1 MNLIKE
7 SSAWNALVGHYQHM
21 RGLHMRD
28 LFQQDPERADSF
40 TLSTC
45 GITLDYSKNRIT
57 NGTME
62 LLHALARDADL
73 AGWIG
78 RLFGGEHVN
87 TTEDRAVFHMA
98 LRHQG
103 NTPMRVDGQDVMPLV
118 HDVLARM
125 RTFSESVREGR
136 WRGHTG
142 KAITDVVNIGIG
154 GSNLGPLMVCHA
166 LKPYHDGPAV
176 HFVSNVDAT
185 HLAETL
191 RELDPETTLF
201 VIASKTFTTQETLT
215 NAKSARRW
223 LLERLG
229 GDKAAV
235 ARHFV
240 AVSTAPD
247 KVSEFGIDTDN
258 MFQFWDWVGGRYSLW
273 SAIGL
278 PIVLA
283 IGMDGFQRLLRGA
296 WEMDTHFR
304 QAPMAQNLPVTLALL
319 GVWYVNFFGAGSQ
332 AVLPYD
338 QYLQY
343 LPDYLQQA
351 DMESNGKGMTR
362 DGIHVS
368 YDTGPVVWGS
378 PGTDGQHAYYQLL
391 HQGTRL
397 IPCDFIVPLR
407 SHNPL
412 GEHHAILVANCFA
425 QSEALMRGRNED
437 EARDMLIRS
446 GMDEAMARALAPQS
460 VFEGNRP
467 SNTLL
472 VNQVTP
478 ETLGA
483 LIAMYEHKIFVQGII
498 WGLNSFDQPGVEL
511 GKRLAGDIL
520 ADFERK
526 GPSHEH
532 DSSTAQLIRRFL
544 DYRFMTHLERD

>member
-7 SSAWNALVGHYQHM
+7 SPAWNALVGHHQHM
-21 RGLHMRD
+21 RNLHMRD
-28 LFQQDPERADSF
+28 LFGQDAERADKF
-40 TLSTC
+40 TLGAC

-57 NGTME
+57 DGTME
-62 LLHALARDADL
+62 LLYALARDADL

-78 RLFGGEHVN
+78 RLFDGEHIN
-87 TTEDRAVFHMA
+87 ITEDRAVFHMA

-103 NTPMRVDGQDVMPLV
+103 ETPMRVDGQDVMPLV
-118 HDVLARM
+118 RGVLDRVAA
-125 RTFSESVREGR
+125 FSQAVREGR
-136 WRGHTG
+136 WRGYTG

-154 GSNLGPLMVCHA
+154 GSNLGPLMVCNA

-185 HLAETL
+185 HLAETV

-201 VIASKTFTTQETLT
+201 VVASKTFTTQETLT
-215 NAKSARRW
+215 NATSARRW

-229 GDKAAV
+229 GDPAAV
-235 ARHFV
+235 AKHFV

-247 KVSEFGIDTDN
+247 KVGEFGIDTAN
-258 MFQFWDWVGGRYSLW
+258 MFEFWDWVGGRYSLW

-296 WEMDTHFR
+296 WEMDTHFQ
-304 QAPMAQNLPVTLALL
+304 QAPLAQNLPVTIALL
-319 GVWYVNFFGAGSQ
+319 GVWYVNFFAAEST

-362 DGIHVS
+362 DGIHVT

-397 IPCDFIVPLR
+397 VPCDFILPLR
-407 SHNPL
+407 SHNPMAD
-412 GEHHAILVANCFA
+412 HHPKLVANCLA

-437 EARDMLIRS
+437 EARDMLVRS

-478 ETLGA
+478 ETLGS
-483 LIAMYEHKIFVQGII
+483 LIALYEHKIFVQGVI

-511 GKRLAGDIL
+511 GKRLASDIL
-520 ADFERK
+520 GDFERK
-526 GPSHEH
+526 MPSPEH
-532 DSSTAQLIRRFL
+532 DSSTAQLIRRYLEHQFL
-544 DYRFMTHLERD
+544 THLDQD

>member
-1 MNLIKE
+1 MSLIKE
-7 SSAWNALVGHYQHM
+7 SPAWGALIGHQQHV
-21 RGLHMRD
+21 RGLHLRD
-28 LFQQDPERADSF
+28 LFRQEPERAETF
-40 TLSTC
+40 TLNAC

-57 NGTME
+57 GGTME
-62 LLHALARDADL
+62 LLYALARDADL

-103 NTPMRVDGQDVMPLV
+103 DTPMRVDGQDVMPLV
-118 HDVLARM
+118 RAVLDKM
-125 RTFSESVREGR
+125 RAFSQAVRTGQ

-154 GSNLGPLMVCHA
+154 GSNLGPLMVCEA
-166 LKPYHDGPAV
+166 LRPYHDGPRV

-185 HLAETL
+185 HLAETV

-201 VIASKTFTTQETLT
+201 IVASKTFTTQETLT
-215 NAKSARRW
+215 NATSARCW

-229 GDKAAV
+229 GDPAAV

-240 AVSTAPD
+240 AVSTNGEQVA
-247 KVSEFGIDTDN
+247 EFGIDTAN
-258 MFQFWDWVGGRYSLW
+258 MFEFWDWVGGRYSLW

-278 PIVLA
+278 PIVMA
-283 IGMDGFQRLLRGA
+283 IGMDGFERLLRGA

-304 QAPMAQNLPVTLALL
+304 QAPMPQNLPITLALL
-319 GVWYVNFFGAGSQ
+319 GVWYTNFFAADSH

-362 DGIHVS
+362 DGVHVT

-378 PGTDGQHAYYQLL
+378 PGTDGQHAFYQLI

-397 IPCDFIVPLR
+397 IPCDFIMPLR

-412 GEHHAILVANCFA
+412 GDHHAKLVANCFA
-425 QSEALMRGRNED
+425 QSEALMRGRTEE
-437 EARDMLIRS
+437 EARDMLIGS

-478 ETLGA
+478 ESLGA

-511 GKRLAGDIL
+511 GKRLAGNIL
-520 ADFERK
+520 ADFERQA
-526 GPSHEH
+526 PSVDH
-532 DSSTAQLIRRFL
+532 DCSTAQLIRRYL
-544 DYRFMTHLERD
+544 EYRSTPQPEQD

>member
-7 SSAWNALVGHYQHM
+7 SPAWNALVGHHQHM
-21 RGLHMRD
+21 RGLHMRE
-28 LFQQDPERADSF
+28 LFRQDPDRADSF

-57 NGTME
+57 SGTME

-103 NTPMRVDGQDVMPLV
+103 NTPMRTDGQDVMPLV
-118 HDVLARM
+118 REVLAQM
-125 RTFSESVREGR
+125 QAFSEAVREGR

-154 GSNLGPLMVCHA
+154 GSNLGPLMVAHA

-319 GVWYVNFFGAGSQ
+319 GVWYVNFFGSGSQ

-412 GEHHAILVANCFA
+412 GHHHAILVANCFA
-425 QSEALMRGRNED
+425 QSEALMRGRNEV

-472 VNQVTP
+472 VNQITP

-526 GPSHEH
+526 GPSSEH

-544 DYRFMTHLERD
+544 DYQFMTRLDPD